1 LRQLS
6 DLEQAYTALFSDSAH
21 AVMVLRDLATQTGF
35 MASLPVGTD
44 PDVLTDHN
52 ARRAVFGRIYEIL
65 VLTASG
71 RRAIAEAFTPAQ
83 PEE

>member
-6 DLEQAYTALFSDSAH
+6 DIEKAYTALFSDSAH

-35 MASLPVGTD
+35 MVALEIGTD
-44 PDVLTDHN
+44 PAVHFDHN
-52 ARRAVFGRIYEIL
+52 ARRAVFGRLYDIL
-65 VLTASG
+65 NLTASG
-71 RRAIAEAFTPAQ
+71 RRAIAEALTPAQ